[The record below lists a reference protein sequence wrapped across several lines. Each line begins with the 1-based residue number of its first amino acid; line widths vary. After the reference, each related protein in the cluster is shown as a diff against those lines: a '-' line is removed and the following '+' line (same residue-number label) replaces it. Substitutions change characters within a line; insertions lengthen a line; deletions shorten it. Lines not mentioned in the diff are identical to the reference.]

1 MNINLS
7 PLTFQFHDIAAAR
20 ITTDNQTAHNFFKTE
35 YYYHLRESTPEV
47 GNNLLLNSLEV
58 KELPC
63 LDLKF
68 TKKTL
73 PIDGYTRHVHKVFAQ
88 WSYKLEI
95 SQRYIGIC
103 ANGNKTSVPMV
114 HHMLLHPSLRYLS
127 CGTDNLLLHA
137 GAVVK
142 NNKSLI
148 FTGKGGTGKTT
159 TTSIIL
165 ASSEDWQIHADDY
178 IFLSNELSKAYVTR
192 SHLYRD
198 LKHWIPKITDQLTFW
213 EQIKLEV
220 LGYIRKSSQEKIKWP
235 VRVEPNRLWP
245 GLTIA
250 DTAIPSAI
258 ILLERQEIGKPEL
271 IHVNNLDETTE
282 DLLEMNFG
290 EAKHFIQLLRK
301 AGSLDE
307 QWLSSWKNKE
317 RSLISNCVHKIPVF
331 RLVLPFANRT
341 SVEIQSSL
349 MPFLND
355 LVS

>member
-1 MNINLS
+1 MVI
-7 PLTFQFHDIAAAR
+7 
-20 ITTDNQTAHNFFKTE
+20 K
-35 YYYHLRESTPEV
+35 HLYQW
-47 GNNLLLNSLEV
+47 
-58 KELPC
+58 
-63 LDLKF
+63 
-68 TKKTL
+68 
-73 PIDGYTRHVHKVFAQ
+73 YT
-88 WSYKLEI
+88 
-95 SQRYIGIC
+95 IC
-103 ANGNKTSVPMV
+103 CCIPR
-114 HHMLLHPSLRYLS
+114 LRYLS

-159 TTSIIL
+159 TTSLIL
-165 ASSEDWQIHADDY
+165 ASHQGWQIHADDY
-178 IFLSNELSKAYVTR
+178 VFLSDELSKAYVTR

-198 LKHWIPKITDQLTFW
+198 LKHWIPEITNHLSLW
-213 EQIKLEV
+213 EQAKLEV
-220 LGYIRKSSQEKIKWP
+220 LGYVRKGSHEKIKWP

-250 DTAIPSAI
+250 DTATPAAI
-258 ILLERQEIGKPEL
+258 ILLERQETGKPEL

-290 EAKHFIQLLRK
+290 EARHFIQLLQK

-307 QWLSSWKNKE
+307 LWLSSWKNKE
-317 RSLISNCVHKIPVF
+317 RYLISNRVHKIPVY
-331 RLVLPFANRT
+331 RLVLPFANST
-341 SVEIQSSL
+341 SAEIQSKL